1 MTIIV
6 YYLRGAYIHTS
17 VRTIKYESMYDRHPI
32 LLLTYRIVSCLN
44 IWKNKMDFKIEIE
57 LNCGTLAYNMLQS
70 QIETVFTNVDYDI

>member
-1 MTIIV
+1 MLSLLFMTIIV

-57 LNCGTLAYNMLQS
+57 LNYKGQYLPH
-70 QIETVFTNVDYDI
+70 

>member
-1 MTIIV
+1 MLSLLLMTIIV

-17 VRTIKYESMYDRHPI
+17 VRTIKYESMYDWHPI

-57 LNCGTLAYNMLQS
+57 LKYN
-70 QIETVFTNVDYDI
+70 

>member
-44 IWKNKMDFKIEIE
+44 IWKNKMDFKIE
-57 LNCGTLAYNMLQS
+57 LN
-70 QIETVFTNVDYDI
+70 